1 MTLAARELV
10 GTHDVALVTLDS
22 LRFDVAREAWAL
34 GETPTLAGLLPG
46 TGWEAR
52 HTPGSFTYAAHQAFF
67 AGFLPTPAR
76 PGRHPRL
83 FAARFAGS
91 ETTSPGTFTFDE
103 ATLPEALAARGYHTV
118 CVGGVGF
125 FNGRSALGSALPS
138 LFAERYWSPATGVT
152 APRSAER
159 QFRRAADALGRVGE
173 GRRAFVFVNVSATHT
188 PTWPYVPG
196 ATRDSTETQRAA
208 LRSVDASLGVLI
220 GALRARGPSLVVL
233 CADHGTCFGDDG
245 YWGHRVA
252 HPAVWTVPYAEL
264 LLPGLDHDPH
274 P

>member
-1 MTLAARELV
+1 MLDVNALI
-10 GTHDVALVTLDS
+10 GTHDVTLVTLDC
-22 LRFDVAREAWAL
+22 LRLDVAREALAL
-34 GETPTLAGLLPG
+34 GETPNVAALLG
-46 TGWEAR
+46 EAGWEAR

-91 ETTSPGTFTFDE
+91 ETTARHTFTFDE
-103 ATLPEALAARGYHTV
+103 ATLPEALAARGYHTL

-125 FNGRSALGSALPS
+125 FSGRTALGAALPA
-138 LFAERYWSPATGVT
+138 LFAERHWSPAMGVT
-152 APRSAER
+152 GARSAEF
-159 QFRRAADALGRVGE
+159 QFRRVARSLEALGSDQ
-173 GRRAFVFVNVSATHT
+173 RAFVFVNVSATHP
-188 PTWPYVPG
+188 PTVQYLPG
-196 ATRDSTETQRAA
+196 ETRESTRTQGAA
-208 LRSVDASLGVLI
+208 LRSVDAELPTLLD
-220 GALRARGPSLVVL
+220 ALRRRGPGLLVI

-264 LLPGLDHDPH
+264 LLPGTP